1 MSRRKPAGGGRR
13 PNAGGVSNRFH
24 RRNRHQGH
32 YDFPRL
38 VADYPALKPF
48 LTTRPDGEITLDFAD
63 VHAVRAL
70 NSALMRSA
78 YEVVDWTVPAGY
90 LCPPIPGRADYVHGL
105 ADLLAHRHGGQIPR
119 GSGVR
124 ALDIGTGASCIYPLL
139 GHCEYGWSFVASDVD
154 ADALRA
160 AAAILRVNPAL
171 SAHIE
176 LRQQLD
182 RQRVFR
188 GVVGADECFDL
199 VMCNPPFHPSAKAVA
214 EESARKWRQLQDRPA
229 PSGRVFQRPKLN
241 FGGQGHELWCPGGEL
256 GFIQRMSDESLE
268 LATRVYWFSSLVSKS
283 AHLPALSNRLR
294 QLGASEIVSTPMAQG
309 QKQCRFLAWT
319 FMSEEQARSWRKRR
333 WTELGGS

>member
-105 ADLLAHRHGGQIPR
+105 ADLLAHRHGGRFPVAAECVHSISAP
-119 GSGVR
+119 
-124 ALDIGTGASCIYPLL
+124 AP
-139 GHCEYGWSFVASDVD
+139 VASIPCSGTVST
-154 ADALRA
+154 AG
-160 AAAILRVNPAL
+160 AL
-171 SAHIE
+171 SP
-176 LRQQLD
+176 L
-182 RQRVFR
+182 
-188 GVVGADECFDL
+188 
-199 VMCNPPFHPSAKAVA
+199 M
-214 EESARKWRQLQDRPA
+214 
-229 PSGRVFQRPKLN
+229 
-241 FGGQGHELWCPGGEL
+241 
-256 GFIQRMSDESLE
+256 
-268 LATRVYWFSSLVSKS
+268 
-283 AHLPALSNRLR
+283 
-294 QLGASEIVSTPMAQG
+294 STPMH
-309 QKQCRFLAWT
+309 
-319 FMSEEQARSWRKRR
+319 
-333 WTELGGS
+333 